1 MAAAMGDS
9 IQRYPLL
16 RLFFT
21 YLCGVGLADVC
32 YPYIG
37 TCSLLVVCGIP
48 VLLLLILL
56 LAYVGRR
63 NVLFGVVAS
72 VLFLALGACG
82 YLQARRGAE
91 YVWPS
96 GKEVY
101 EARVLAEPRMR
112 ERSILCE
119 MEVVAMHDSVGW
131 HEVGRKIF
139 AYMEPSDEAD
149 TLLPGDVLCFSGK
162 VRAPLNFSDSLHFD
176 YARYVTMQGAAGTV
190 YLPCGKW
197 SRIGEV
203 SLSMRERMLRLRA
216 RLNEKYLARTFDGDA
231 LGVLSAL
238 TLGDRRELSSE
249 VRAAY
254 SDAGVAHVLALSGLH
269 VGIIYGIFA
278 LVFRSLLRR
287 RGLRWLSELL
297 TMVALWLFA
306 LLVGM
311 SVSVVR
317 AVVMYSLYIFAR
329 WVSDGSSSPLHVL
342 SLTALL
348 MLLLRPLWLFDV
360 GFQLSFMAMASI
372 LWIEPHLEKLFQR
385 HSLHPVL
392 GYFVGMLCMSFAAQL
407 GTFPLVLYHFG
418 TFPSYF
424 LLTNV
429 VVVPFL
435 SVLLLLSLVWW
446 GLLLVGIPWAMPL
459 GVLLQHLVSWMNGAL
474 RCIGGWPGAVL
485 HIAEYSLLSMCFT
498 YLLILFAGL
507 FALEKWKRGA
517 VLALAS
523 LLGVLLSLLLK
534 P

>member
-16 RLFFT
+16 RFFFA

-37 TCSLLVVCGIP
+37 ACSLLVVCGIP
-48 VLLLLILL
+48 VSLLLILL

-96 GKEVY
+96 GREVY
-101 EARVLAEPRMR
+101 EARVLTEPRMR

-149 TLLPGDVLCFSGK
+149 ALLPGDVLCFSGK

-190 YLPCGKW
+190 YLPCAKW

-238 TLGDRRELSSE
+238 TLGDRRELSPE
-249 VRAAY
+249 VRAVY
-254 SDAGVAHVLALSGLH
+254 SDAGAAHVLALSGLH
-269 VGIIYGIFA
+269 VGVIYGIFA
-278 LVFRSLLRR
+278 LVFRHLLRR

-311 SVSVVR
+311 PVSVVR
-317 AVVMYSLYIFAR
+317 AVMMYSLYILAR
-329 WVSDGSSSPLHVL
+329 WVSDGSPPLHVL

-372 LWIEPHLEKLFQR
+372 LCVEPHLEMLFQR

-392 GYFVGMLCMSFAAQL
+392 GYLVGLLCMSLAAQL
-407 GTFPLVLYHFG
+407 GTFPLALYHFG

-429 VVVPFL
+429 VVVPCL
-435 SVLLLLSLVWW
+435 SLLLLLSLVWW
-446 GLLLVGIPWAMPL
+446 VLLLARVSWAVPL
-459 GVLLQHLVSWMNGAL
+459 GALLQHVVTWLNEML
-474 RCIGGWPGAVL
+474 RGIGEWPGAVL
-485 HIAEYSLLSMCFT
+485 HVSGYGLPAMCLT
-498 YLLILFAGL
+498 YLCLLFAGL
-507 FALEKWKRGA
+507 FAFGKKR
-517 VLALAS
+517 
-523 LLGVLLSLLLK
+523 
-534 P
+534 